1 MAKNLI
7 AAEAI
12 PCFWYFWC
20 TRSWLPSQ
28 EAELPASWRHPP
40 HHHHIKGSWVFKPCP
55 LLKAVPFS
63 TYKIHCFAQCPF
75 KKYTHA
81 DTTRSHTSVKELQN
95 FTFHTNINPA
105 IPPFLEEKK
114 TKTPSITKTRFYRNH
129 QTLQSHS
136 GSGYHPACSFI
147 LQNQG
152 PHFWEFNAAGDS
164 FWLQTDCSHSALG
177 KLYHFQKKTT
187 TKKNP
192 TTKIKASICFP
203 QTVAFL
209 FAVLP
214 AGSSILLEFWFV
226 SLVNDF

>member
-1 MAKNLI
+1 M
-7 AAEAI
+7 
-12 PCFWYFWC
+12 
-20 TRSWLPSQ
+20 
-28 EAELPASWRHPP
+28 
-40 HHHHIKGSWVFKPCP
+40 
-55 LLKAVPFS
+55 PFS
-63 TYKIHCFAQCPF
+63 TYEIHCFAQCPF

-81 DTTRSHTSVKELQN
+81 DNTRSHTSVKELQN
-95 FTFHTNINPA
+95 FIFHTNVNPA

-114 TKTPSITKTRFYRNH
+114 TKTPSITKTRFYLNH
-129 QTLQSHS
+129 QTPQSHS

-164 FWLQTDCSHSALG
+164 FWLQTDCFHSALG
-177 KLYHFQKKTT
+177 KLYHFQKKT

-203 QTVAFL
+203 QMVAFL